1 VAQFRFIHILMV
13 LVYWAYVLRIN
24 VMNSK
29 ETLLDANWHESD
41 KYHYMC
47 VHRQNAH
54 CSCNMKVNSLKMWQ
68 NFDTV
73 KGTIKSNLHFK
84 GVRNKLNLRNACCYS
99 VPTFALRYKP
109 EGHGF
114 DSRYCHWNFSLT

>member
-1 VAQFRFIHILMV
+1 MAHIRFIHILMV

-41 KYHYMC
+41 KNHCVC

-54 CSCNMKVNSLKMWQ
+54 CSSNM
-68 NFDTV
+68 
-73 KGTIKSNLHFK
+73 
-84 GVRNKLNLRNACCYS
+84 
-99 VPTFALRYKP
+99 
-109 EGHGF
+109 
-114 DSRYCHWNFSLT
+114 